1 MKNYADQAV
10 ADYVAE
16 SVLERDPQWNDRNGT
31 QMIEERLSTP
41 REAKPLHEQHRR
53 NCEHCG
59 RSFECRRVDAKFC
72 CATCRQS
79 AYRHRCHAPKEA
91 SLRAPGERPADLLFW
106 LRDGL
111 CCRYKARVTA
121 DTEVSIGRT
130 DSKRALGF
138 VVTSGNK
145 KVDFVLD
152 RDQVAELAAF
162 LRLALPGLRKPP
174 GRKPPQVSLVALE
187 AKGTPILDKGRETIS
202 AVDQPVRR
210 GRPRRGEEG
219 NALMQARPW
228 KSAGVSRATWHRRR
242 ASTPR

>member
-1 MKNYADQAV
+1 MSSIGAIVNTAAGASSVGELMPSSAV
-10 ADYVAE
+10 LHVGNRHIVTAATRPKKPL
-16 SVLERDPQWNDRNGT
+16 LERPV
-31 QMIEERLSTP
+31 S
-41 REAKPLHEQHRR
+41 APLIF
-53 NCEHCG
+53 
-59 RSFECRRVDAKFC
+59 SFGPGMGSVA
-72 CATCRQS
+72 AT
-79 AYRHRCHAPKEA
+79 
-91 SLRAPGERPADLLFW
+91 RPA
-106 LRDGL
+106 LR
-111 CCRYKARVTA
+111 RIRKF
-121 DTEVSIGRT
+121 GRT

-187 AKGTPILDKGRETIS
+187 AKCTPILDKGRETIS